1 MSPERDTDTGAVTG
15 TVTGT
20 GSGTEE
26 LGAAVDAWA
35 RAQQPRMVA
44 TRRHLHAH
52 PELAFGEF
60 ETTSFLEQR
69 LRAGGLEPH
78 RLPTG
83 TGLVCEV
90 GSGDPVVV
98 LRADIDALP
107 LADLKNVPWASTR
120 EGLCHACGH
129 DVHMTVVLGAA
140 LALASLDA
148 LPGTVRCVFQPAE
161 EVVPGGA
168 TQVVASGI
176 LDGATRAF
184 ALHCDPSVAAGRVGL
199 RTGSI
204 TAACDRVDV
213 SLTGPG
219 GHTARPQLT
228 VDLVDALGRLITDLP
243 ALLSRQVDPRA
254 GMSLVWGAV
263 NAGVAANAIP
273 QRGQL
278 RGTVRVLDRDCWTS
292 AEDLVRS
299 LVERVA
305 ATTGATV
312 EVDYVRGVP
321 PVVNDPRSVALLRA
335 AALETVGTDGVELSP
350 QSMGGED
357 FGWFADVL
365 PIALARLGTHG
376 GGAPLD
382 LHRGTFDV
390 DERAIEVGIRL
401 LARTALHALAAD
413 SAPARTGRRAPG
425 DTRPRR
431 AGAPDPQGS
440 ERQGAARGGGR
451 EKGRAAE
458 DDGPGSAERAG

>member
-1 MSPERDTDTGAVTG
+1 MTAFPEKLG
-15 TVTGT
+15 T
-20 GSGTEE
+20 
-26 LGAAVDAWA
+26 AVDEWVVE
-35 RAQQPRMVA
+35 RQQQLVA
-44 TRRHLHAH
+44 VRRHLHAH
-52 PELAFGEF
+52 PELAYAEF

-69 LRAGGLEPH
+69 LRNAGLDPK
-78 RLPTG
+78 RLPSG
-83 TGLVCEV
+83 TGLVVEV

-107 LADLKNVPWASTR
+107 LADLKDAPYASTR

-129 DVHMTVVLGAA
+129 DVHTTVVVGAA
-140 LALASLDA
+140 LALAALDDV
-148 LPGTVRCVFQPAE
+148 PGTVRCVFQPAE
-161 EVVPGGA
+161 ETVPGGA
-168 TQVVASGI
+168 TEVVAAGV
-176 LDGATRAF
+176 LEGASRAF
-184 ALHCDPSVAAGRVGL
+184 ALHCDPSLPVGSIGL
-199 RTGSI
+199 RTGAI
-204 TAACDRVDV
+204 TAACDRMDV
-213 SLTGPG
+213 TLTGPG

-273 QRGQL
+273 QRGCL
-278 RGTVRVLDRDCWTS
+278 RGTVRVLDRDTWQD
-292 AEDLVRS
+292 AEALLRS
-299 LVERVA
+299 LVVRVA
-305 ATTGATV
+305 ATTGADV

-321 PVVNDPRSVALLRA
+321 PVVNDPRAVALLRS
-335 AALETVGTDGVELSP
+335 AALETVGSEGLRLSP

-390 DERAIEVGIRL
+390 DERAISVGVRL

-413 SAPARTGRRAPG
+413 
-425 DTRPRR
+425 
-431 AGAPDPQGS
+431 AGAPPPGPRPHPSGS
-440 ERQGAARGGGR
+440 
-451 EKGRAAE
+451 
-458 DDGPGSAERAG
+458 GPGARR